1 MHATTRAL
9 ALSALLAAGA
19 AFAADQAKPAP
30 SMADVLKEAPASD
43 WRALDPDNTLYMD
56 LPAGRVVIEMAP
68 AFAPNHV
75 DNIRKLVREQYFD
88 GLVVLRSQENYVAQW
103 GDPDEKN
110 PRALKTAKKNLPGEF
125 TVPMANDMHF
135 VRLPD
140 ADGYAPQVGF
150 SNGFP
155 TARDPKTHR
164 AWMAHC
170 YGAVGVGRDA
180 GADTGDGTSLYAV
193 TGHAPR
199 QLDRNITVVG
209 RVVQGMSLL
218 STLPR
223 GAAPMRPIRALP
235 DQLISQIAA
244 GEVVERPSA
253 VVKELLENALDAGAT
268 QITVRL
274 EEGGVKRIAI
284 TDNGRGIPRTAA
296 ARAGAPRHL
305 EDRLADRPR
314 ETSAPSAFRGEALA
328 SIASVAQ

>member
-223 GAAPMRPIRALP
+223 GAAPMGFYDKPEQYVPI
-235 DQLISQIAA
+235 
-244 GEVVERPSA
+244 
-253 VVKELLENALDAGAT
+253 K
-268 QITVRL
+268 TVRL
-274 EEGGVKRIAI
+274 AADVPAAERTNLQVLRTDSATFKRVVEMQRNRGGDWYKV
-284 TDNGRGIPRTAA
+284 P
-296 ARAGAPRHL
+296 AGHIDLCNVPLSAMVRPAP
-305 EDRLADRPR
+305 
-314 ETSAPSAFRGEALA
+314 
-328 SIASVAQ
+328 